1 MKPGWTGAV
10 IYACPDC
17 EGDLEVAYDD
27 LWCPACELAVP
38 YTLVHADP
46 ESDPWF

>member
-1 MKPGWTGAV
+1 MTPWTGAV

-17 EGDLEVAYDD
+17 DGDLEQDTYD
-27 LWCPACELAVP
+27 LFCPACETAVS
-38 YTLVHADP
+38 YTLVRPNP